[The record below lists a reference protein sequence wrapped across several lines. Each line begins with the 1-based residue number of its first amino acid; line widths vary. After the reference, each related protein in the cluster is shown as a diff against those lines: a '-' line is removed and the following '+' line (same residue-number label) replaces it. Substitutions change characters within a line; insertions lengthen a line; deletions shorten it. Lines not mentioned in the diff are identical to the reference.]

1 MTQTELYFIS
11 GSPPCWSV
19 MLALEVK
26 GVGYEP
32 RRLDNVKR
40 EQKSPDYLKISP
52 RGQVPVLIDGGTTVC
67 ETLAVLSYLDAAY
80 PEPRLFGTDPG
91 DTARIWQAICECDGN
106 LRDSVGEIS
115 RPLFR
120 GKGREFTDQIT
131 DAAAKVR
138 NELALIEAS
147 LSKAPWIAGDN
158 LSTADLVV
166 YPVMMQ
172 LERAAAREEEAELE
186 LAIYPFGEN
195 FPNIDVWR
203 REIEKLPGYQNAYP
217 PHWK

>member
-1 MTQTELYFIS
+1 
-11 GSPPCWSV
+11 

-32 RRLDNVKR
+32 RRLDNAKR

-52 RGQVPVLIDGGTTVC
+52 RGQVPVLIDGDTTIC

-80 PEPRLFGTDPG
+80 PEPRLFGIDPG
-91 DTARIWQAICECDGN
+91 DTARIWQAICEFDEN
-106 LRDSVGEIS
+106 LRDTVGEIS

-120 GKGREFTDQIT
+120 GKGREFTNQIT

-147 LSKAPWIAGDN
+147 LSKAPWISGDN
-158 LSTADLVV
+158 LSAADLVV

-203 REIEKLPGYQNAYP
+203 QEIENLPGYQNAYP